1 MQVVHRA
8 ALLVG
13 LCIGR
18 LCPVVRIDEDRTHWL
33 IGVPN
38 WELVDLR
45 VSEGIRLFF
54 PFILQWLKFVRNRR
68 KVHMSRL
75 FVCFAKC
82 GGNC

>member
-1 MQVVHRA
+1 MFLIIARTS
-8 ALLVG
+8 
-13 LCIGR
+13 IG
-18 LCPVVRIDEDRTHWL
+18 EFGSMRTGPHWL

-38 WELVDLR
+38 RELVDLR
-45 VSEGIRLFF
+45 VSDGIRLFF
-54 PFILQWLKFVRNRR
+54 PFILQWLKFVKNRR